1 MQLHEA
7 AASGDVRRVRTVLAT
22 GEAVDGRDEAGRTPL
37 MIAARRGHAAVA
49 RALLEAGAD
58 PHAGQ
63 PGGPSVLVFAVEGR
77 SADVVEALVGR
88 GVDVD
93 IPGDI
98 HPALR
103 PYRNTPLMDAAQFG
117 VTEIAQVL
125 VDANADVHV
134 KRVDGKTAIDLAR
147 GGGFRP
153 IERLLAEAMAARG
166 PKPGDGRVW
175 PDWFAAARTGDL
187 ETLRFLVKEGVPV
200 DAEDHRRR
208 TALGIAAESG
218 QFGAFSQLRESGAQ
232 LRGGDGVDL
241 LKQASASGNPEIV
254 KAILDAG
261 YPADGIDLAGGRMG
275 GITPLMTAVE
285 MGNVEV
291 VAQLLKSG
299 ANPNARHLTT
309 TVLDLARQTGEKEI
323 EELLKQAG
331 ARDRSRDP
339 SRAVAARFAQSSD
352 NPNYQLLLK
361 RLSFASEK
369 PAEPWK
375 PRKGVFRSTIK
386 APERVARVLGHSV
399 EESRGFAQ
407 KKGALEEVVRR
418 FQDEINSQG
427 FLLVRAE
434 ITKDG
439 KPVSVRLFPTHDM
452 AAVLFATG
460 TSGEAQGV
468 TVDDI
473 VDNLREIHLKQPIL
487 LTGCGEKFVEGTF
500 RNPPED
506 PGPIAQKVYD
516 AMVALRIGEPV
527 TPEGLAASIK
537 AGGKFILQWE

>member
-7 AASGDVRRVRTVLAT
+7 AASGDVRRVRTVLNT
-22 GEAVDGRDEAGRTPL
+22 GEAVDARDEAGRTPL

-125 VDANADVHV
+125 VDAGADVHV
-134 KRVDGKTAIDLAR
+134 RRIDGKTAIDLAR

-175 PDWFAAARTGDL
+175 PDWFGAARTGDL
-187 ETLRFLVKEGVPV
+187 ETLRYLLSEGVPV

-218 QFGAFSQLRESGAQ
+218 QFGAFSLLREAGAP

-241 LKQASASGNPEIV
+241 LKQASASGNPDIV
-254 KAILDAG
+254 RAILDAG
-261 YPADGIDLAGGRMG
+261 YPADGVDLAGGRMG

-285 MGNVEV
+285 MGNVDV
-291 VAQLLKSG
+291 VALLLKAG

-309 TVLDLARQTGEKEI
+309 TVLDAARQSGEKEI
-323 EELLKQAG
+323 EDLLKQAG

-399 EESRGFAQ
+399 EESKGFAQ

-418 FQDEINSQG
+418 LQDEINSQG
-427 FLLVRAE
+427 FLLVRSE
-434 ITKDG
+434 LGKEG
-439 KPVSVRLFPTHDM
+439 KPIAVRLFPTHDM

-460 TSGEAQGV
+460 TSSETQGV

-473 VDNLREIHLKQPIL
+473 VDNLREIHAKQPVL
-487 LTGCGEKFVEGTF
+487 LTGCGERFIEGTF
-500 RNPPED
+500 RTHPENPA
-506 PGPIAQKVYD
+506 IVAQKLLE
-516 AMVALRIGEPV
+516 AMTALRIGEGL
-527 TPEGLAASIK
+527 TLEGLTAQVAA
-537 AGGKFILQWE
+537 AGKFIMQWE

>member
-7 AASGDVRRVRTVLAT
+7 AASGDVRRVRAVLAT
-22 GEAVDGRDEAGRTPL
+22 GELVDGRDEAGRTPL

-58 PHAGQ
+58 PHATQ

-93 IPGDI
+93 SPGDV
-98 HPALR
+98 HVALR
-103 PYRNTPLMDAAQFG
+103 AHRNSPLMDAAQFG

-125 VDANADVHV
+125 VDAGADVHT
-134 KRVDGKTAIDLAR
+134 RRIDGKTALDLAR

-153 IERLLAEAMAARG
+153 IERLLAETLGARK
-166 PKPGDGRVW
+166 PKAENTFLG
-175 PDWFAAARTGDL
+175 PDWFASARAGDL
-187 ETLRFLVKEGVPV
+187 DALRQLLAAGVPV

-208 TALGIAAESG
+208 SALGIAAESG
-218 QFGAFSQLRESGAQ
+218 QAASFVLLREAGAL

-261 YPADGIDLAGGRMG
+261 YPPDGADLAGGRMG

-291 VAQLLKSG
+291 VALLLKAG

-309 TVLDLARQTGEKEI
+309 TVLDLARQSGEKEI
-323 EELLKQAG
+323 EDLLKQAG

-339 SRAVAARFAQSSD
+339 SRAVAARFAQSAD

-361 RLSFASEK
+361 RVSFASEK
-369 PAEPWK
+369 PVEPWK

-386 APERVARVLGHSV
+386 APERVARMLGNSV
-399 EESRGFAQ
+399 EESKAFAG
-407 KKGALEEVVRR
+407 KKGVLDELVRK
-418 FQDEINSQG
+418 FQEDINSQG

-434 ITKDG
+434 VPKEG
-439 KPVSVRLFPTHDM
+439 RAASVRLFPTHDM

-460 TSGEAQGV
+460 TSGEAAGV

-473 VDNLREIHLKQPIL
+473 VDNLREIHLRQPFL
-487 LTGCGEKFVEGTF
+487 LTGCGERFVEGTF
-500 RNPPED
+500 RAIPANVEPL
-506 PGPIAQKVYD
+506 AQKVSE
-516 AMVALRIGEPV
+516 AMTALRLGEAMSA
-527 TPEGLAASIK
+527 TAAADHIR
-537 AGGKFILQWE
+537 GVGRFLFVWE

>member
-7 AASGDVRRVRTVLAT
+7 AASGDVRRVRAVLVT
-22 GEAVDGRDEAGRTPL
+22 GETVDARDEAGRTPL

-58 PHAGQ
+58 PHACQ
-63 PGGPSVLVFAVEGR
+63 PNGPSVLVFAVEGR

-93 IPGDI
+93 SPGDVHI
-98 HPALR
+98 ALR
-103 PYRNTPLMDAAQFG
+103 AHRNTPLMDASQFG

-125 VDANADVHV
+125 VDAKADVHA

-153 IERLLAEAMAARG
+153 IERLLAEAIAERK
-166 PKPGDGRVW
+166 PKTAGQFVG
-175 PDWFAAARTGDL
+175 PDWFASARSGDL
-187 ETLRFLVKEGVPV
+187 DALRQLLAAGVHV
-200 DAEDHRRR
+200 DAEDIRRR
-208 TALGIAAESG
+208 SALGLAAESG
-218 QFGAFSQLRESGAQ
+218 QAAAFALLREAGAN

-241 LKQASASGNPEIV
+241 LKQASASGSPEIV

-261 YPADGIDLAGGRMG
+261 YPPDGADLAGGRMG

-291 VAQLLKSG
+291 CALLLKAG

-309 TVLDLARQTGEKEI
+309 TVLDLARQSGEKEI
-323 EELLKQAG
+323 EDLLKQAG

-339 SRAVAARFAQSSD
+339 SRAVAARFAQSAD

-361 RLSFASEK
+361 RVSLVSDK
-369 PAEPWK
+369 PMEPWK
-375 PRKGVFRSTIK
+375 PRKGVFRGVIK
-386 APERVARVLGHSV
+386 APERVARLLGHSV
-399 EESRGFAQ
+399 EESKAFAG
-407 KKGALEEVVRR
+407 KKGSLDDLVKR
-418 FQDEINSQG
+418 FQEDINGQG

-434 ITKDG
+434 VPKEG
-439 KPVSVRLFPTHDM
+439 RSASVRLFPTHDM

-460 TSGEAQGV
+460 TSGEVAGV
-468 TVDDI
+468 TVDDV
-473 VDNLREIHLKQPIL
+473 VDNLREIHQRRPFL
-487 LTGCGEKFVEGTF
+487 LTGCGERFVEGTF
-500 RNPPED
+500 RSLPPDLGILSQRVAEAMTSLRVADAVGAED
-506 PGPIAQKVYD
+506 AAAQ
-516 AMVALRIGEPV
+516 IQ
-527 TPEGLAASIK
+527 AS
-537 AGGKFILQWE
+537 GRFIFVWE

>member
-1 MQLHEA
+1 
-7 AASGDVRRVRTVLAT
+7 
-22 GEAVDGRDEAGRTPL
+22 
-37 MIAARRGHAAVA
+37 AVA

-58 PHAGQ
+58 AHACQ

-93 IPGDI
+93 LPGDI

-125 VDANADVHV
+125 VDAGADVHV

-147 GGGFRP
+147 GGGFRL
-153 IERLLAEAMAARG
+153 IERLLADTMAARG
-166 PKPGDGRVW
+166 PKVGSGRDW
-175 PDWFAAARTGDL
+175 PDWFGAARSGDL
-187 ETLRFLVKEGVPV
+187 AVLRELLAAGVPV

-208 TALGIAAESG
+208 SALGIAAESG
-218 QFGAFSQLRESGAQ
+218 QHDAFVLLREAGAQ

-241 LKQASASGNPEIV
+241 LKQAAASGNPQIV
-254 KAILDAG
+254 RAILDAG

-285 MGNVEV
+285 LGNVEV
-291 VAQLLKSG
+291 VAELLKSG

-323 EELLKQAG
+323 EDLLKQAG

-339 SRAVAARFAQSSD
+339 SRAVAARFAQSAD

-369 PAEPWK
+369 PVEPWK
-375 PRKGVFRSTIK
+375 PRKGVYRSTIK

-399 EESRGFAQ
+399 EESRTFMQ
-407 KKGALEEVVRR
+407 RKGALEEVVRR
-418 FQDEINSQG
+418 LQDEINSQG

-434 ITKDG
+434 LTREG
-439 KPVSVRLFPTHDM
+439 RPVSVRMFPTHDM

-460 TSGEAQGV
+460 TSGEMQGV

-473 VDNLREIHLKQPIL
+473 VDNLREVHARQPIL

-500 RNPPED
+500 RAAPED
-506 PGPIAQKVYD
+506 PAAIGRKLHEV
-516 AMVALRIGEPV
+516 MTALRIGDGV
-527 TPEGLAASIK
+527 TVEGLTAQVRDT
-537 AGGKFILQWE
+537 GRFLLQWE